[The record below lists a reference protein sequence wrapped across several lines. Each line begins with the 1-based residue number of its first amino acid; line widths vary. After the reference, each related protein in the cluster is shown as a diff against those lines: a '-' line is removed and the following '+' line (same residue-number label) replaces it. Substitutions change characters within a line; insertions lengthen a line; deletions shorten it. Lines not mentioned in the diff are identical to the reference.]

1 MPVYV
6 QEIPGGTCQKKKKM
20 LVTHHRTQ
28 FWLDG
33 KFGKEHL

>member
-6 QEIPGGTCQKKKKM
+6 QEIPGGTCQKKM
-20 LVTHHRTQ
+20 LVIHHITQ